1 MVDVTMESVAR
12 AAGVSRSLVS
22 LAYRRQPGVSEAT
35 RQHILAVGERLHYT
49 PNQMA
54 SRLAGRG
61 GNTLG
66 VFMQDLRND
75 LFADIYDGLREIA
88 DVERKYLVLSIGTID
103 GQRDSTSLSALLQ
116 SRVDV
121 IIAVGLQM
129 PDTEVLR
136 LGDRVPIVSVAREI
150 AGIDTVTSDNAIG
163 ARIATEHL
171 LRLGHRDIVFLANPP
186 TDGYLDRR
194 RGYVEAIRSAGLKPR
209 IMETSYARGEAAV
222 DAGVLLD
229 GGDPPSAF
237 FAHNDQTA
245 LGVLD
250 ALAMRNIAAGREVSV
265 VGYDNTSASRSP
277 GTELTTVD
285 IDGQNLGRNAA
296 LMALRRLDAPGR
308 PGELHMSVPSLV
320 IRSTTGRRSTTR

>member
-1 MVDVTMESVAR
+1 MEVVAR

-22 LAYRRQPGVSEAT
+22 LAYRQQPGVSEAT

-66 VFMQDLRND
+66 VFLQDLHND

-88 DVERKYLVLSIGTID
+88 DAKRKHLVLSVGTID
-103 GQRDSTSLSALLQ
+103 GQRDSTSVDALLQ

-121 IIAVGLQM
+121 IIAAGLQM
-129 PDTEVLR
+129 SDAEVVR
-136 LGDRVPIVSVAREI
+136 WADRVPIVSVARMI
-150 AGIDTVTSDNAIG
+150 PGVDSVTSDNAYG

-171 LRLGHRDIVFLANPP
+171 LQLGHRDIVFLANPP
-186 TDGYLDRR
+186 TDGCLDRR
-194 RGYVEAIRSAGLKPR
+194 RGYIEAIRSAGLNPR
-209 IMETSYARGEAAV
+209 ITETSYARERAAV
-222 DAGVLLD
+222 DAGALLD
-229 GGDPPSAF
+229 GENSPSAI
-237 FAHNDQTA
+237 FAHNDQSA

-250 ALAMRNIAAGREVSV
+250 ALAVRNLTAGRDVSV

-277 GTELTTVD
+277 GTNLTTVD
-285 IDGQNLGRNAA
+285 IHSRSLGNNAA
-296 LMALRRLDAPGR
+296 LMALRRLDDPDR
-308 PGELHMSVPSLV
+308 PCDLHTSVPSLV
-320 IRSTTGRRSTTR
+320 IRSTTGRRHSSR